1 MKILFLSQ
9 IVPYPPHGGVLQRG
23 YNLIRE
29 ISKDNE
35 IHLLA
40 FVHPDTLASDKL
52 INDARNHLLQYCK
65 SVDFFTLWPKK
76 SVLHKYIAFATGF
89 FYQAPFSTL
98 AHKSIQYRR
107 RMQDILDQND
117 IDVVHFDTIGLAPYL
132 DYTGDTPTL
141 ITHHNIESTLMY
153 RRSKVE
159 KTWLGRYYVALQSR
173 RLRDYEI
180 SESPRFNINVMVSGT
195 DEDELKSMTHD
206 IETVVVPNGVD
217 VEYFSVRNDH
227 QSNTIIYTG
236 GMNMFANKDAVM
248 HLIEDIWPRIK
259 SKVPDAVF
267 KIIGQDP
274 PPELLEI
281 ADRDNDIQVLG
292 YVDDI
297 RPYVAEAAVYVVPLR
312 VGGGTRLKV
321 LDALSQGKA
330 IVSTSVG
337 CEGITVTHG
346 DNIFIEDNDDAFAD
360 RVVELFNDEALRKRL
375 GGNARLLAE
384 QKYAWESIGKTLDN
398 AYKAAL
404 SSAAGD

>member
-1 MKILFLSQ
+1 MNILFLSQ

-29 ISKDNE
+29 ISKDND

-40 FVHPDTLASDKL
+40 FVHPDTLANDEL

-65 SVDFFTLWPKK
+65 TVDFFTLWPKK
-76 SVLHKYIAFATGF
+76 SILHKYIAFAAGF
-89 FYQAPFSTL
+89 FYKLPFSTL

-107 RMQDILDQND
+107 RMQTILLEKD

-132 DYTGDTPTL
+132 DYTANTATV
-141 ITHHNIESTLMY
+141 ITHHNIESTLMH

-159 KTWLGRYYVALQSR
+159 KTWLGRYYVALQSS
-173 RLRDYEI
+173 RLRKYEI
-180 SESPRFNINVMVSGT
+180 TESPRFDLNVMVSAT

-206 IETVVVPNGVD
+206 IKTVVVPNGVD
-217 VEYFSVRNDH
+217 VEYFSVRNEN

-248 HLIEDIWPRIK
+248 HLIDDIWPRIK
-259 SKVPDAVF
+259 SRVPDAVF

-274 PPELLEI
+274 PAELLEI
-281 ADRDNDIQVLG
+281 AAADKDIQVLG

-297 RPYVAEAAVYVVPLR
+297 RPFVAESSVYVVPLR

-337 CEGITVTHG
+337 CEGITVTNG
-346 DNIFIEDNDDAFAD
+346 ENIFIEDDDEAFAN
-360 RVVELFNDEALRKRL
+360 RVVELFNDQFLRKRL
-375 GGNARLLAE
+375 GLNARLLAE
-384 QKYAWESIGKTLDN
+384 QKYAWESIGQTLND
-398 AYKAAL
+398 AYKAVL
-404 SSAAGD
+404 SPAVGD

>member
-1 MKILFLSQ
+1 MNILFLSQ

-40 FVHPDTLASDKL
+40 FVHPDTLANEEL
-52 INDARNHLLQYCK
+52 VNNARDHLLQYCK
-65 SVDFFTLWPKK
+65 TVDFFTLWPKK
-76 SVLHKYIAFATGF
+76 SVLHKYIAFAAGF
-89 FYQAPFSTL
+89 FYRAPFSTL
-98 AHKSIQYRR
+98 AHKSSQYRK
-107 RMQDILDQND
+107 RMQNILDDND
-117 IDVVHFDTIGLAPYL
+117 IDIVHFDTIGLAPYL
-132 DYTGDTPTL
+132 EYSGKTPTL
-141 ITHHNIESTLMY
+141 ITHHNIESTLMH

-159 KTWLGRYYVALQSR
+159 KSWLARWYVALQSQ
-173 RLRDYEI
+173 RLRKYEI
-180 SESPRFNINVMVSGT
+180 SESPRFDINVMVSAT
-195 DEDELKSMTHD
+195 DEDELKSMTHG
-206 IETVVVPNGVD
+206 IKTVVVPNGVD
-217 VEYFSVRNDH
+217 VDYFSVRNVQ

-259 SKVPDAVF
+259 SSIPDAIF

-274 PPELLEI
+274 PPELKEI
-281 ADRDNDIQVLG
+281 ADIDDDIQVLG

-297 RPYVAEAAVYVVPLR
+297 RPYVAEASVYVVPLR

-337 CEGITVTHG
+337 CEGIAVTHG
-346 DNIFIEDNDDAFAD
+346 ENIFIEDTDNGFAD
-360 RVVELFNDEALRKRL
+360 RVIELFNNQTLRQKL
-375 GGNARLLAE
+375 GSNARCLAE
-384 QKYAWESIGKTLDN
+384 DKYAWQSIGQTLND

-404 SSAAGD
+404 SSRLRE

>member
-1 MKILFLSQ
+1 MNILFLSQ

-40 FVHPDTLASDKL
+40 FVHPDTLADDEL

-65 SVDFFTLWPKK
+65 TVDFFTLWPKK
-76 SVLHKYIAFATGF
+76 SILHKYIAFAAGF
-89 FYQAPFSTL
+89 FYTLPFSTL

-107 RMQDILDQND
+107 RMQTILHEND

-132 DYTGDTPTL
+132 EYTANAATL
-141 ITHHNIESTLMY
+141 ITHHNIESTLMH

-159 KTWLGRYYVALQSR
+159 KTWLGRYYVALQSL
-173 RLRDYEI
+173 RLRKYEI
-180 SESPRFNINVMVSGT
+180 SESPRFDLNVMVSGT

-206 IETVVVPNGVD
+206 IKTVVVPNGVD
-217 VEYFSVRNDH
+217 VEYFSVRNEN

-248 HLIEDIWPRIK
+248 HLIDDIWPQIK
-259 SKVPDAVF
+259 SRVPDAVF

-274 PPELLEI
+274 PAELLAI
-281 ADRDNDIQVLG
+281 AAEDKDIQVLG

-297 RPYVAEAAVYVVPLR
+297 RPYVAESAVYVVPLR

-346 DNIFIEDNDDAFAD
+346 ENIFIEDDDDAFAN
-360 RVVELFNDEALRKRL
+360 RVVELFNDQSLRKRL
-375 GGNARLLAE
+375 GLNARLLAE
-384 QKYAWESIGKTLDN
+384 QKYAWESIGQTLND
-398 AYKAAL
+398 AYKAVL
-404 SSAAGD
+404 SPAVGD